1 MLLKF
6 IHDYTKNKC
15 SIVPF
20 FNRKRASTNKSTHFT
35 YLFILTVNYKS
46 SEKYQICILEGL
58 CCYSHLKARVMSL
71 AINKLKMCRHNP
83 CINNT
88 LKSFLH

>member
-1 MLLKF
+1 MF
-6 IHDYTKNKC
+6 YC
-15 SIVPF
+15 AF
-20 FNRKRASTNKSTHFT
+20 FLIEKEHIQINPTTSLI
-35 YLFILTVNYKS
+35 YLFFLTVNYKS